1 MRALVLTSQL
11 GNGHTRAA
19 EAVEWALAHAN
30 RKTCIHRLDLWTL
43 MDPKVAAAL
52 KDGYLQIVTEHPE
65 VYEQLYHSRTKQ
77 QLLGKEPLPP
87 SFAEVLDKLVIR
99 WFPLNKGWL
108 APRTSNVD
116 QALLVTLLDMLTGR
130 SSPVPDKIIRSGIL
144 LWIRALLL
152 RRLKAELVR
161 FAPDVIIATQVY
173 LSSLMNVVKRRGD
186 FRKTPMLGVLTDYGV
201 HEFWVQFGT
210 NDAYCV
216 AAESVADRLH
226 ARGVPRARVVTTGIP
241 LMPQFRNPP
250 SQTEARRQMGLD
262 LKCRIV
268 LVTGGWFGIG
278 VSDAVKG
285 LMECALDCQVLVTT
299 GRADSEDVRR
309 LKSLKARFPHQL
321 RLIEWSDQM
330 PTLLRA
336 ADVVVGK
343 PGGLSVAEALACGR
357 PFFATTSLGGQ
368 EGFNLRFLEQH
379 GVGRQVTLEQLFDA
393 LNALLSRP
401 QALERAQTRAWRLG
415 CRDGAERIAALATA
429 RAVSKDNDKIGPSW
443 ALQKL

>member
-1 MRALVLTSQL
+1 MGGT
-11 GNGHTRAA
+11 
-19 EAVEWALAHAN
+19 
-30 RKTCIHRLDLWTL
+30 
-43 MDPKVAAAL
+43 
-52 KDGYLQIVTEHPE
+52 
-65 VYEQLYHSRTKQ
+65 
-77 QLLGKEPLPP
+77 
-87 SFAEVLDKLVIR
+87 
-99 WFPLNKGWL
+99 
-108 APRTSNVD
+108 
-116 QALLVTLLDMLTGR
+116 
-130 SSPVPDKIIRSGIL
+130 IIRPGVL
-144 LWIRALLL
+144 MWMRALLL

-173 LSSLMNVVKRRGD
+173 LSALMNVVKRRGD
-186 FRKTPMLGVLTDYGV
+186 FKNVPMLCVMTDYGI

-210 NDAYCV
+210 RGIYCV
-216 AAESVADRLH
+216 ATESIAENLQSRD
-226 ARGVPRARVVTTGIP
+226 VPDERVHVTGIP
-241 LMPQFRNPP
+241 LMPEFKNPP
-250 SQTEARRQMGLD
+250 SQSAARQALGLEPG
-262 LKCRIV
+262 CRTV

-299 GRADSEDVRR
+299 GRADSEDVHR
-309 LKSLKARFPHQL
+309 LKDLARRFPQRL

-379 GVGRQVTLEQLFDA
+379 GVGRQVALEKLFDA
-393 LNALLSRP
+393 LYALLSRP
-401 QALERAQTRAWRLG
+401 PELKRAQMRARGLG
-415 CRDGAERIAALATA
+415 CRDGAERIAALAIMHA
-429 RAVSKDNDKIGPSW
+429 KKQKNNKNKVGPQW